1 MKRFA
6 VFASGRGSN
15 FKAMIDHVKLGVLRN
30 VEIALLITN
39 IPDAPVVALAR
50 ENSIPS
56 VYIEGVYG
64 RKFANKQVRQ
74 EVRNK
79 FDEEALN
86 ELRQGRVDFIALA
99 GFMQVLGPTLVD
111 AYPFRIL
118 NIHPAKNLALFG
130 GSGMFGERVH
140 AAVIQAGE
148 KESGCT
154 VHFVDN
160 SIDGGP
166 IILQATVPVER
177 SDTPESLA
185 HKILIHEHRTYSKA
199 IQLHADN
206 RIAVKD
212 GGVEIDW
219 SRNWDEEWSR
229 RQEAFIRNQAAQSNN
244 SERLLSQSV

>member
-15 FKAMIDHVKLGVLRN
+15 LKAMIDHVKLGVLRN